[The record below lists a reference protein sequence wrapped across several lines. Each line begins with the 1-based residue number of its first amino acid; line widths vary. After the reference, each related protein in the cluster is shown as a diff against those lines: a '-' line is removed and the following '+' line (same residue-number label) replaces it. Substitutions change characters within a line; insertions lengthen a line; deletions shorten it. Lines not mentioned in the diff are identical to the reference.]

1 MKPEFPAAPRAP
13 LCPHAFIRSGRCS
26 NKTFGGGGVGLFV
39 CLFLRRGRRFLLGT
53 QAAVKTCAKNK
64 RKIILFKVA
73 ERGGRKPRRGPRFG
87 GDLKAVYSASLAK
100 LLHVTVLR
108 GGTGTPPLPPPSLPV
123 VLLGRGAV
131 LGGEQLGAAG
141 SEAARRRAPCPAPCT
156 AGVIGAG
163 WFGCVGGLIGCRT
176 AARCPAPQPGSVL
189 PAPHCV

>member
-1 MKPEFPAAPRAP
+1 M
-13 LCPHAFIRSGRCS
+13 
-26 NKTFGGGGVGLFV
+26 FV

-131 LGGEQLGAAG
+131 LGVSSSGQQAVKQRVAVHLAQLLAQLGLLGRDG
-141 SEAARRRAPCPAPCT
+141 SA
-156 AGVIGAG
+156 VL
-163 WFGCVGGLIGCRT
+163 GG
-176 AARCPAPQPGSVL
+176 S
-189 PAPHCV
+189 

>member
-108 GGTGTPPLPPPSLPV
+108 GGTGTPPPSQWFCWAVGLCWGV
-123 VLLGRGAV
+123 SSSGQQAVKQRVAVHLAQLLAQLGLLGRDGSAV
-131 LGGEQLGAAG
+131 LGG
-141 SEAARRRAPCPAPCT
+141 S
-156 AGVIGAG
+156 
-163 WFGCVGGLIGCRT
+163 
-176 AARCPAPQPGSVL
+176 
-189 PAPHCV
+189 